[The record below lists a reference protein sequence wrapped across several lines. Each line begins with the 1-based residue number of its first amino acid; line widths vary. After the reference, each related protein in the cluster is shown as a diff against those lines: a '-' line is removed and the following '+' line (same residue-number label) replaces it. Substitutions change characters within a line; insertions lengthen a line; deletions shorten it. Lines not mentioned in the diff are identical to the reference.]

1 MSSIEGIDKLLSKLN
16 SLGVNGEKV
25 LEKSIRKNIN
35 FVKGEAKTLC
45 PVAEIGGGT
54 LRNSINSKVE
64 KDSSGIAATVSTNN
78 EYAAYQEF
86 GTGQRGESSASPP
99 KYDGSLSYRQDWKG
113 IPAQPFLYP
122 ALKNNEDRILED
134 IKGDLKNEIRSI
146 AGR

>member
-45 PVAEIGGGT
+45 PVDTGE

-64 KDSSGIAATVSTNN
+64 KDSSGIAATVSTNL

-86 GTGQRGESSASPP
+86 GTGQRGESSGPP

-113 IPAQPFLYP
+113 IPAQPFIYP

-134 IKGDLKNEIRSI
+134 IKGDLKTEIRSI
-146 AGR
+146 SGR